1 MLGSVLKHFR
11 NIIIFNINLFIIIY
25 EIKFNWLSYTI

>member
-11 NIIIFNINLFIIIY
+11 DIIIFSIYYFVIIY
-25 EIKFNWLSYTI
+25 EIKFN